1 MKLALGLLFLLA
13 ASPVIHAGTCPADAM
28 LQRIT
33 GLGNVYIGEL
43 HGTQES
49 PAFLRCLV
57 DYEIAHGVKP
67 LTVSVEFAESARDM
81 NAPDWQAHDGRTS
94 VAMASL
100 MQWLMAEETRGYIR
114 LHFQRGKV
122 DANDDFDRRVGEALR
137 DLATNGH
144 VIAYSGNFH
153 NMKVAPPGLNVVPA
167 GAYVG
172 PAFTHIAIVDVNGG
186 TAWFS
191 TAEGTGVHKLTA
203 KRAGYGTP
211 GTLIDGHENGYD
223 FMYLVPTFSASPPS
237 KSAPT
242 GGELPQG
249 GGKP

>member
-1 MKLALGLLFLLA
+1 MKLTLGLWFLLV
-13 ASPVIHAGTCPADAM
+13 ASPAIHAEVCPGDPM
-28 LQRIT
+28 LRRIT
-33 GLGNVYIGEL
+33 DMGNVYIGEL

-57 DYEIAHGVKP
+57 SYEIAHGVKP

-81 NAPDWQAHDGRTS
+81 NAPDWRANDGRTS

-100 MQWLMAEETRGYIR
+100 LQWLMAEETRGHIN

-122 DANDDFDRRVGEALR
+122 DSVDDFDHRVGVAIRE
-137 DLATNGH
+137 LATKGH

-153 NMKVAPPGLNVVPA
+153 NMKVAPPGINVVPA

-191 TAEGTGVHKLTA
+191 RADGTGVHQLVP
-203 KRAGYGTP
+203 KRAGYGKP
-211 GTLIDGHENGYD
+211 GTLVDGRENGYD
-223 FMYLVPTFSASPPS
+223 FMYLIPTFTASPPS
-237 KSAPT
+237 NPAPADGALR
-242 GGELPQG
+242 GGVLP
-249 GGKP
+249 

>member
-1 MKLALGLLFLLA
+1 MKSTLGLLLLIA
-13 ASPVIHAGTCPADAM
+13 ASPVAHAKACPADAM

-33 GLGNVYIGEL
+33 GMGNVYIGEL

-57 DYEIAHGVKP
+57 AYEIAHHVKS

-81 NAPDWQAHDGRTS
+81 NAPDWRANDGRTS

-100 MQWLMAEETRGYIR
+100 LQWLMAEEARGHLS

-122 DANDDFDRRVGEALR
+122 DSNDDFDHRVGDALR
-137 DLATNGH
+137 GLATKGH

-172 PAFTHIAIVDVNGG
+172 PTFTHIAIVDVNGG

-203 KRAGYGTP
+203 KRAGYGKP

-237 KSAPT
+237 KPT
-242 GGELPQG
+242 PAGGAHQQG
-249 GGKP
+249 GAIP